1 MWIYV
6 VLAVL
11 ALVPVVALVLVGKY
25 MVPKMYSAAKAPAAL
40 GKEDTVEYRGQRIQL
55 SKAYADFDEYKN
67 DPNNI
72 AAGET
77 ERVQQLVETAPIAKS
92 YPDRESL
99 VKAVFEIQFPGY
111 GLSSFG
117 ESPQADGSVLS
128 GFAIEIPRAER
139 ERIVVF
145 QFKNGS
151 YRLIDDFLGPANVMK
166 VALRNEQIE
175 YCDVGGKVLLT
186 RTVFL
191 K

>member
-1 MWIYV
+1 MPRQKHSIRTWIYV

-11 ALVPVVALVLVGKY
+11 ALGPIVALVLVGKY
-25 MVPKMYSAAKAPAAL
+25 MVPKIYSAAKATAAM
-40 GKEDTVEYRGQRIQL
+40 GGDNTIQYRGQTIQL

-72 AAGET
+72 ALSET
-77 ERVQQLVETAPIAKS
+77 ERVKQLVETAPIAMS

-111 GLSSFG
+111 GMSMFG
-117 ESPQADGSVLS
+117 ESPQSDGSVLS

-145 QFKNGS
+145 QLKNRS
-151 YRLIDDFLGPANVMK
+151 YRLIDDFLAPAGVM
-166 VALRNEQIE
+166 E
-175 YCDVGGKVLLT
+175 
-186 RTVFL
+186 
-191 K
+191 